1 MTVAHAT
8 SVRATAGAVLG
19 TVTDTA
25 AAISNTVNTISGA
38 VNMANQFVQSASLDQ
53 KDRQVIHRKTFRD
66 TLLRESRMSVA
77 RSNNEVLSF
86 VGESESNAALYK
98 QAEEYLPDDI
108 FG

>member
-1 MTVAHAT
+1 MAANIKLAA
-8 SVRATAGAVLG
+8 SAVLG

-25 AAISNTVNTISGA
+25 SVISDTAKTLSGA
-38 VNMANQFVQSASLDQ
+38 VNMANTFVQSASLDQ
-53 KDRQVIHRKTFRD
+53 KDRGIIHRKTFRD

-86 VGESESNAALYK
+86 IGESEVNAKLYAS
-98 QAEEYLPDDI
+98 AEEYLPDDI